1 MVCFGDREMIGLRMD
16 MKEGERKGEKG
27 RQENS
32 GREGQEERREKFVST
47 SVVSNRLS
55 YGAEFFFGF

>member
-1 MVCFGDREMIGLRMD
+1 MIGLRMD

>member
-1 MVCFGDREMIGLRMD
+1 MIGLRMD

-32 GREGQEERREKFVST
+32 GREGQEERGGERNLLAHLLFLIDCLTALNFSLAFK
-47 SVVSNRLS
+47 NK
-55 YGAEFFFGF
+55 